1 MWRQEKERGGCV
13 WPSNYLKLYLLLG
26 LLMTRP
32 VWNIFKDTGKHFS
45 QVCAKKKVGWSDPV
59 AIWSSALTSNY
70 PAIGHQP
77 HHQRL
82 RLSASAAT
90 IHIYPHRRCMQSR
103 QYIATAPP
111 ARHIWMHHLRLLPN
125 PFMHSTLYTNIIASI
140 HLGESKSELNWTQAK
155 GKVLICVLDCFG
167 NNFI

>member
-1 MWRQEKERGGCV
+1 MCQPTKPDLFVLILRKNFLFHRSKV
-13 WPSNYLKLYLLLG
+13 
-26 LLMTRP
+26 
-32 VWNIFKDTGKHFS
+32 F
-45 QVCAKKKVGWSDPV
+45 AKKKVGWSDPV
-59 AIWSSALTSNY
+59 AIWSCSSALTSNY

-125 PFMHSTLYTNIIASI
+125 PFMHSTLYTNIIACI
-140 HLGESKSELNWTQAK
+140 HLGESKSEFNWTQAK
-155 GKVLICVLDCFG
+155 GKVLICVLDCSG